1 MSSNRKALKICSF
14 VQFALTIA
22 ALVMAFMTM
31 QGASDSNASATAV
44 PWFAEA
50 ILYVAV
56 GVLSLADCVL
66 GIRGAN
72 RPRSLGSHLPVA
84 VVALLASAA
93 TCAVSVVNAGVPVVA
108 GIAAVVSLVAAVL
121 STKVKKELDF

>member
-31 QGASDSNASATAV
+31 QGASDSNASATTV
-44 PWFAEA
+44 PWIAEA

-93 TCAVSVVNAGVPVVA
+93 TCAISVVNAGVPVVA